1 VRPQKKPKKSL
12 AMPAGIVTNGV
23 ILRDMGG
30 TMRKFKTRSPRTL
43 PFRLFLVLAGAL
55 MLMGAFVP
63 QANATVLVYWNF
75 EDAVTGGAPDLTS
88 DVVGA
93 PDFNPGGGL
102 QLTTIT
108 IGGPSGDFASGPGLL
123 NNRTAGDIDTADPG
137 QAIAFRRSS
146 MHNGT
151 TLTFGVGAT
160 FFQNMTLSYA
170 TNNNGNGFT
179 THTWNFSTNGGAT
192 FTQFAQFTGLTGTQ
206 VLSAALPAAANNQ
219 GALVIQIVLTGGQSN
234 GNDLQTIID
243 NIQLTGTVIP
253 EPATVAGGLLGVL
266 GLCWHQRRRLIRS
279 VRLRRT

>member
-1 VRPQKKPKKSL
+1 
-12 AMPAGIVTNGV
+12 
-23 ILRDMGG
+23 
-30 TMRKFKTRSPRTL
+30 MRKFKTFRPRALT
-43 PFRLFLVLAGAL
+43 FRALLAVAGAL
-55 MLMGAFVP
+55 MLMAAFVP
-63 QANATVLVYWNF
+63 QANATVLVRHRKQ
-75 EDAVTGGAPDLTS
+75 DAVTGGPPDLVS
-88 DVVGA
+88 DVVGP

-123 NNRTAGDIDTADPG
+123 DNRTVGDIDTADPG
-137 QAIAFRRSS
+137 QAITFRRSS

-151 TLTFGVGAT
+151 TLTFSVNAT
-160 FFQNMTLSYA
+160 FFANMTLSYA

-179 THTWNFSTNGGAT
+179 TQTWLYSTNGGAT

-206 VLSAALPAAANNQ
+206 VLSNALPALANGQ
-219 GALVIQIVLTGGQSN
+219 PGLQIRIVLSDGQSN

-243 NIQLTGTVIP
+243 NIQLNGTVIP

-279 VRLRRT
+279 VRFRRT